1 MSKEQR
7 KEVYEL
13 YDEILDGLESNYS
26 SGELNE
32 DDYTRLKIKSLADL
46 ETSLIDLTGLK
57 EHKVNNNESNYSM
70 NYANFNMKGYFV
82 PALIECIE
90 QDYETLE
97 DGLADILEQTEL
109 TEQQLNK
116 VLSGKLFP
124 RPEMVDI
131 LNEMFTATSTNDENA
146 LLLQAYAA
154 VDRGDLEE
162 EVLLEV
168 LGETEEDEE
177 LEDEENDEDEEDNEE
192 VGDETEEDEETSN
205 KSDAKYSYINDEV
218 EHLKSKIAN
227 FEFNSQLQERVSEVA
242 DFAAQGLQERWLTK
256 FKRDLY
262 LGSVNKLE
270 DMVASFSQN
279 AESNG
284 VDLETH
290 LYAIEFAL
298 QADKEANDPSVDF
311 SRYVQEDLTPRDV
324 EQDDLAKH
332 QLKTML
338 EKGYLPNRTRR

>member
-7 KEVYEL
+7 QEVYEL
-13 YDEILDGLESNYS
+13 YDQILDGLESNYS
-26 SGELNE
+26 SGELDE

-46 ETSLIDLTGLK
+46 ETSLIELTGLK
-57 EHKVNNNESNYSM
+57 ESKISNNESNYSM

-82 PALIECIE
+82 PALVECIE

-116 VLSGKLFP
+116 ILSGKLFP
-124 RPEMVDI
+124 RAEMVDI

-146 LLLQAYAA
+146 LRLQAFAA

-162 EVLLEV
+162 SVLLE
-168 LGETEEDEE
+168 LLDETEEDEEDEE
-177 LEDEENDEDEEDNEE
+177 LEDEDEDDSEEI
-192 VGDETEEDEETSN
+192 EEDEETSDEP
-205 KSDAKYSYINDEV
+205 DAKYSYINDEV
-218 EHLKSKIAN
+218 EQLKSKIAN
-227 FEFNSQLQERVSEVA
+227 FEFNSQLQERISEVA
-242 DFAAQGLQERWLTK
+242 QLANQGIQEHWLTK
-256 FKRDLY
+256 YKKDLY
-262 LGSVNKLE
+262 LGSVNKIE

-311 SRYVQEDLTPRDV
+311 SRYVNEDITPKDI

-338 EKGYLPNRTRR
+338 EKNLLPNRTRR

>member
-7 KEVYEL
+7 QEVYEL
-13 YDEILDGLESNYS
+13 YDQILEGLESNYS
-26 SGELNE
+26 SGELDE

-57 EHKVNNNESNYSM
+57 ENKISKNESNYSM
-70 NYANFNMKGYFV
+70 NYANFNMTGYFV
-82 PALIECIE
+82 PALVECIE
-90 QDYETLE
+90 QDYDTLE

-162 EVLLEV
+162 SVLLEV
-168 LGETEEDEE
+168 MGETEEDED
-177 LEDEENDEDEEDNEE
+177 LEDDEDADEEDNEE
-192 VGDETEEDEETSN
+192 VEDNEDSDTEPQE
-205 KSDAKYSYINDEV
+205 DAKYSYINEEV
-218 EHLKSKIAN
+218 ESLKSKIAN

-242 DFAAQGLQERWLTK
+242 AFAQEGLQQHWLTK

-311 SRYVQEDLTPRDV
+311 SRYVEESLTPANEV
-324 EQDDLAKH
+324 DDELLKLNVANMKERLAARKN
-332 QLKTML
+332 
-338 EKGYLPNRTRR
+338 NR

>member
-7 KEVYEL
+7 QEVYEL
-13 YDEILDGLESNYS
+13 YDQILDGLESNYS
-26 SGELNE
+26 NGELDE
-32 DDYTRLKIKSLADL
+32 EDYTRLKIKSLADL

-162 EVLLEV
+162 DVLLEV
-168 LGETEEDEE
+168 MGETEDDED
-177 LEDEENDEDEEDNEE
+177 LEDEDEDEEEDSEE
-192 VGDETEEDEETSN
+192 VEDDGDADELQE
-205 KSDAKYSYINDEV
+205 DAKYSYINDEV
-218 EHLKSKIAN
+218 ESLKSKIAN

-242 DFAAQGLQERWLTK
+242 AFAQEGIQQHWLTK

-262 LGSVNKLE
+262 LGSVTKLE

-311 SRYVQEDLTPRDV
+311 SRYVNEDLTPKDI

-338 EKGYLPNRTRR
+338 EKNLLPNRTRR

>member
-1 MSKEQR
+1 MSREQR
-7 KEVYEL
+7 QEVYEL
-13 YDEILDGLESNYS
+13 YDQILEGLESNYS
-26 SGELNE
+26 SGELDE

-57 EHKVNNNESNYSM
+57 ESKISNNESNYSM
-70 NYANFNMKGYFV
+70 NYANFNMAGYFV
-82 PALIECIE
+82 PALVECIE
-90 QDYETLE
+90 QDYDTLE

-162 EVLLEV
+162 SVLLEV
-168 LGETEEDEE
+168 MGETEEDDD
-177 LEDEENDEDEEDNEE
+177 LEDEDEDEEDSEE
-192 VGDETEEDEETSN
+192 IEEDEETDEPQE
-205 KSDAKYSYINDEV
+205 DAKYSYINDEV
-218 EHLKSKIAN
+218 ESLKSKIAN

-242 DFAAQGLQERWLTK
+242 TYAQRGLQEHWLTK

-262 LGSVNKLE
+262 LGSVTKLE

-298 QADKEANDPSVDF
+298 QADEEANDPSVDF
-311 SRYVQEDLTPRDV
+311 SRYVGESLTPANEV
-324 EQDDLAKH
+324 DDELLKLNVANMKERLAARKN
-332 QLKTML
+332 
-338 EKGYLPNRTRR
+338 NR

>member
-7 KEVYEL
+7 QEVYEL
-13 YDEILDGLESNYS
+13 YDQILDGLESNYS
-26 SGELNE
+26 SGELDE

-57 EHKVNNNESNYSM
+57 ESKITNNESNYNM
-70 NYANFNMKGYFV
+70 NYANFNMVGYFV
-82 PALIECIE
+82 PALVECIE
-90 QDYETLE
+90 QDYDTLE

-162 EVLLEV
+162 SILLEV
-168 LGETEEDEE
+168 MGETEEDED
-177 LEDEENDEDEEDNEE
+177 LEDEDEDEEDSEE
-192 VGDETEEDEETSN
+192 VEDDENWDTEPEE
-205 KSDAKYSYINDEV
+205 DAKYSYINDEV
-218 EHLKSKIAN
+218 ESLKSKIAN

-242 DFAAQGLQERWLTK
+242 AFAQEGLQQHWLTK

-311 SRYVQEDLTPRDV
+311 SRYVEESISPASEV
-324 EQDDLAKH
+324 DDELLKLNVANMKERLAARKN
-332 QLKTML
+332 
-338 EKGYLPNRTRR
+338 NR

>member
-7 KEVYEL
+7 QEVYEL
-13 YDEILDGLESNYS
+13 YDQILDGLESNYS
-26 SGELNE
+26 SGELDEN
-32 DDYTRLKIKSLADL
+32 DYTRLKIKSLADL
-46 ETSLIDLTGLK
+46 ETSLIELTGLK
-57 EHKVNNNESNYSM
+57 ESKISNNESNYSM

-82 PALIECIE
+82 PALVECIE

-116 VLSGKLFP
+116 ILSGKLFP
-124 RPEMVDI
+124 RAEMVDI
-131 LNEMFTATSTNDENA
+131 LNEMFTTTSTNDENA
-146 LLLQAYAA
+146 LRLQAFAA

-162 EVLLEV
+162 SVLLE
-168 LGETEEDEE
+168 LLDETEEDDEE
-177 LEDEENDEDEEDNEE
+177 LEDEDENEEDSEE
-192 VGDETEEDEETSN
+192 VEEDEETSDEP
-205 KSDAKYSYINDEV
+205 DAKYSYINDEV
-218 EHLKSKIAN
+218 EQLKSKIAN
-227 FEFNSQLQERVSEVA
+227 FEFNSQLQERISEVA
-242 DFAAQGLQERWLTK
+242 QLANQGIQEHWLTK
-256 FKRDLY
+256 YKKDLY
-262 LGSVNKLE
+262 LGSVNKIE

-311 SRYVQEDLTPRDV
+311 SRYVEENLTPPNEEEDELIKINVASMKER
-324 EQDDLAKH
+324 LAARKS
-332 QLKTML
+332 
-338 EKGYLPNRTRR
+338 NR

>member
-7 KEVYEL
+7 QEVYEL
-13 YDEILDGLESNYS
+13 YDQILDGLESNYS
-26 SGELNE
+26 SGELDE
-32 DDYTRLKIKSLADL
+32 DNYTRLKIKSLADL

-57 EHKVNNNESNYSM
+57 ESKINNNESNYNM
-70 NYANFNMKGYFV
+70 NYANFNMAGYFV
-82 PALIECIE
+82 PALVECIE
-90 QDYETLE
+90 QDYDTLE
-97 DGLADILEQTEL
+97 DGLVDIIEQTGL

-162 EVLLEV
+162 SVLLEV
-168 LGETEEDEE
+168 M
-177 LEDEENDEDEEDNEE
+177 
-192 VGDETEEDEETSN
+192 DETEEDEDLEDEDEDEEDSEEVEDDEED
-205 KSDAKYSYINDEV
+205 SEPQEDAKYSYINDEV
-218 EHLKSKIAN
+218 ESLKSKIAN
-227 FEFNSQLQERVSEVA
+227 FEFNSQLQGRLAEVA
-242 DFAAQGLQERWLTK
+242 EFAQQGLQERWLTK
-256 FKRDLY
+256 FKKDLY
-262 LGSVNKLE
+262 FGSVNKVE

-311 SRYVQEDLTPRDV
+311 SRYVNEDLTPKDV
-324 EQDDLAKH
+324 EQDELAVY

-338 EKGYLPNRTRR
+338 EKNLLPNRTRR